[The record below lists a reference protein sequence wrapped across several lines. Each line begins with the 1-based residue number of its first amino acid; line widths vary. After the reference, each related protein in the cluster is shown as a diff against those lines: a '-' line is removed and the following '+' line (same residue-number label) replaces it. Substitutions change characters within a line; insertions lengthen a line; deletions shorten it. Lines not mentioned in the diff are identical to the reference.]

1 MRDKKVGQK
10 SGRGSQKR
18 AENHFHFFIEMLL
31 EYITVNETRAFGI
44 YSLQYLYIY
53 IYIYLYN
60 IYIYIYIYLY
70 IYYI

>member
-53 IYIYLYN
+53 IYIYIYI

>member
-53 IYIYLYN
+53 IYIYIYI
-60 IYIYIYIYLY
+60 IYIYIYIYLH

>member
-1 MRDKKVGQK
+1 MKDKKVGQK

-53 IYIYLYN
+53 IYIY
-60 IYIYIYIYLY
+60 IYIIYIYIYLY